1 MTWKQKTLQPV
12 TGRQCIS
19 GSIIHDS
26 SLINSLDGGYYSNWD
41 EKAKGEKMKHPFGN
55 IVMINYLHKSY
66 NMYKP

>member
-41 EKAKGEKMKHPFGN
+41 EKAEGEKNETP
-55 IVMINYLHKSY
+55 IW
-66 NMYKP
+66 

>member
-1 MTWKQKTLQPV
+1 MQCFYANIRTVNMTWKQKTLQPV

-41 EKAKGEKMKHPFGN
+41 EKAEAKK
-55 IVMINYLHKSY
+55 
-66 NMYKP
+66 